1 MTAATVSA
9 LALTSALAQST
20 TTTPPAAPAP
30 STQATPAAPS
40 AGEHASF
47 VARQTPDQWL
57 ASKFRGTD
65 VIGANEEKIG
75 DVSDILFD
83 KDGRILAYVVGVGGF
98 LGIGAKDVAI
108 APASFQLVPGKD
120 ASDYLEARLAPDMY
134 NLIRQVQVST
144 DMAKGCGGR
153 LAGAEIPKF
162 EDTETS
168 FAELQDRLTRAVTFL
183 KGLDRS
189 AFDGA
194 EDKAVTLKF
203 PNAEFHFNGR
213 DYLNNFAMPNVYF
226 HITTAYA
233 ILRHKG
239 VPLGKPDFLGRRS

>member
-1 MTAATVSA
+1 MAFTIYDASI
-9 LALTSALAQST
+9 
-20 TTTPPAAPAP
+20 PPLVYMLENLGHVLR
-30 STQATPAAPS
+30 T
-40 AGEHASF
+40 GETHA
-47 VARQTPDQWL
+47 RE
-57 ASKFRGTD
+57 
-65 VIGANEEKIG
+65 N
-75 DVSDILFD
+75 
-83 KDGRILAYVVGVGGF
+83 
-98 LGIGAKDVAI
+98 
-108 APASFQLVPGKD
+108 GKD
-120 ASDYLEARLAPDMY
+120 ASEYLEARLAPDMY
-134 NLIRQVQVST
+134 SLIRQVQVAT

-168 FAELQDRLTRAVTFL
+168 FAELQDRLARAVTFL

-194 EDKAVTLKF
+194 EDKPVTLKF

>member
-1 MTAATVSA
+1 MAFT
-9 LALTSALAQST
+9 
-20 TTTPPAAPAP
+20 
-30 STQATPAAPS
+30 
-40 AGEHASF
+40 
-47 VARQTPDQWL
+47 
-57 ASKFRGTD
+57 
-65 VIGANEEKIG
+65 I
-75 DVSDILFD
+75 
-83 KDGRILAYVVGVGGF
+83 Y
-98 LGIGAKDVAI
+98 
-108 APASFQLVPGKD
+108 D
-120 ASDYLEARLAPDMY
+120 ASVPPLVTMLENLGHVLRVGETHARENGVDAKQYLEARLAPDMFP
-134 NLIRQVQVST
+134 LTRQVQVAT

-153 LAGAEIPKF
+153 LAGADIPKY

-168 FAELQDRLTRAVTFL
+168 FDELQARLAKTVAYL

-189 AFDGA
+189 AFEGA

-203 PNAEFHFNGR
+203 PNAEFHFNGL